1 MDIKLIDEWKLEWT
15 NRIELRDLKLEQWAI
30 KKVKKISKRLNGP
43 KEKKKKGKDSLRI
56 NI

>member
-30 KKVKKISKRLNGP
+30 KKVKKNLQEAQRSKR
-43 KEKKKKGKDSLRI
+43 KKKKKGKKFFED
-56 NI
+56 